1 MTAILTGL
9 FGGLGL
15 FLIGMGMMTNGLRSA
30 AGTALKNILGQWT
43 KTPLRGLGSGFL
55 ITAIV
60 QSSSAVTVA
69 VIGFVN
75 AGLITLR
82 QSMGVIYGSNIGTTM
97 TGWIVAAIGVN
108 VKVKALA
115 LPLIGIGALL
125 KLTCSKNGRK
135 SSMGEAFA
143 GFGLFFLGIEILQGG
158 FTELAPNIDFA
169 AFSSGPLSLPIFLG
183 IGFMLTL
190 LMQSSSAAMAIVLTA
205 TLSGIIP
212 LEAAAAAVI
221 GTNIGTTSTAA
232 LSVIGA
238 TTNAKK
244 VAFGH
249 IAFNGVTGC
258 IALLLLVPLL
268 SVARAMNGD
277 GDPAVTLALFHTIFN
292 LFGAFLFLP
301 FTDRLVGFLERRI
314 GTQLPDMAKPR
325 FIDRNVLRA
334 PTLAIDALFMEVGRL
349 GEEVRL
355 MAQKALAT
363 DFRYGNLPR
372 DKAALESLI
381 SSCRAFCSSLQ
392 SMALPSQLSEQLPK
406 ALRVLQYYTVVLEII
421 ETNSRAHATL
431 SHSLPGSVYDADKS
445 YRAMVKHVLNVAHT
459 PCAPEFSDLQ
469 DLMAELLDVYH
480 ALKASLLKAGAD
492 GSIELDTMVNLL
504 EFYSR
509 SRRMAEQAIKGTVYW
524 SEMRETA
531 EMCRSANEENDY
543 NWKFNPETK
552 EQSA

>member
-30 AGTALKNILGQWT
+30 AGSALKNILGQWT

-75 AGLITLR
+75 AGLISLR

-125 KLTCSKNGRK
+125 KLTGGSSRK
-135 SSMGEAFA
+135 SSLGEAFA

-158 FTELAPNIDFA
+158 FTDLAPNIDFGA
-169 AFSSGPLSLPIFLG
+169 LHGGPLSLPLFLG

-212 LEAAAAAVI
+212 LESAAAAVI

-244 VAFGH
+244 VAAGH
-249 IAFNGVTGC
+249 IAFNAVTGG
-258 IALLLLVPLL
+258 IALLLLAPLL
-268 SVARAMNGD
+268 AVARAVNGD

-292 LFGAFLFLP
+292 LFGALLFLP
-301 FTDRLVGFLERRI
+301 FTDRMVSFLEKRI
-314 GTQLPDMAKPR
+314 GTALPDIAKPR
-325 FIDRNVLRA
+325 FLDRNVLRA

-349 GEEVRL
+349 GEEVRF

-381 SSCRAFCSSLQ
+381 ASCRGFCSSLQ
-392 SMALPSQLSEQLPK
+392 SMSLPSQLSEQLPK

-421 ETNSRAHATL
+421 EINSREHATL
-431 SHSLPGSVYDADKS
+431 SHSLPGTVNEADKS
-445 YRAMVKHVLNVAHT
+445 YRAMVKDILNVAHT
-459 PCAPEFSDLQ
+459 PCAPEFS
-469 DLMAELLDVYH
+469 ELEDQLHELKDVYH
-480 ALKASLLKAGAD
+480 ELKAELLKAGAA
-492 GSIELDTMVNLL
+492 GSIDLDTMVSLL

-509 SRRMAEQAIKGTVYW
+509 SRRMTEQAVKGTIYW

-531 EMCRSANEENDY
+531 DMCRSANEENDFT
-543 NWKFNPETK
+543 WKLNPDTK